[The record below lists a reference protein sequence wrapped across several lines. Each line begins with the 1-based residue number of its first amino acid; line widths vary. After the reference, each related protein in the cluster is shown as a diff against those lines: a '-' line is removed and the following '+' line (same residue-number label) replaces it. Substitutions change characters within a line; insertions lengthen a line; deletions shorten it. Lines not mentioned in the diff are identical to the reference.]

1 MKGFKRC
8 YFILNFNRNQIVV
21 VVNDGVRMFFFVVSC
36 VIGMVFF
43 VDENIFV
50 VVNVN
55 VVKIVFK
62 VVFDKDVIDIKKLL

>member
-1 MKGFKRC
+1 M
-8 YFILNFNRNQIVV
+8 
-21 VVNDGVRMFFFVVSC
+21 NDGVRMFFFVVSC